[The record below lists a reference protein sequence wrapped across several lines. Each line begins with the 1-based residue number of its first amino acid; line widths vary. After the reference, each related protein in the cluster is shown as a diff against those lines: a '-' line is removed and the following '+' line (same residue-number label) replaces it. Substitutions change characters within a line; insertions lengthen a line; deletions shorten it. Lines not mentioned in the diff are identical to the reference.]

1 MSTDSSKARRLLRI
15 ATRFLI
21 LGAIIGAILYL
32 ILSQYLP
39 RKDSSAEVK
48 LAEVSRIEL
57 QELKQF
63 NLESEFIRE
72 IAVPTI
78 PQTKKIT
85 GQNSIVETI
94 KRVAKEEGV
103 DPNLLIAIA
112 RCESSLRP
120 GARGIVDKRD
130 RGLYQISSLHN
141 PEVSD
146 ECAFN
151 VECSTRWVAGQIKSG
166 NLWKW
171 KASSKCWKPLV
182 QGGAR

>member
-1 MSTDSSKARRLLRI
+1 MNEDPSKARRLLGI

-21 LGAIIGAILYL
+21 LGIIIGAILYL

-39 RKDSSAEVK
+39 RKDSAEEAK
-48 LAEVSRIEL
+48 LAEASRIEL
-57 QELKQF
+57 RELKQF

-72 IAVPTI
+72 IAI
-78 PQTKKIT
+78 PAMPQAKKVVGQT
-85 GQNSIVETI
+85 GIVETI

-112 RCESSLRP
+112 KCESSLRP
-120 GARGIVDKRD
+120 GARGRVDKRD

-146 ECAFN
+146 ECAFD
-151 VECSTRWVAGQIKSG
+151 VECSTRWVARQIKSG

>member
-1 MSTDSSKARRLLRI
+1 MDTDPSKAKRLLGI
-15 ATRFLI
+15 AIRFLI
-21 LGAIIGAILYL
+21 LGVIIGAIAYL
-32 ILSQYLP
+32 MLSQYLP
-39 RKDSSAEVK
+39 RGDSSEEAK
-48 LAEVSRIEL
+48 LAEASRIKL

-78 PQTKKIT
+78 PQTKKIV
-85 GQNSIVETI
+85 GQTSVIETI

-103 DPNLLIAIA
+103 DPNLLISIA
-112 RCESSLRP
+112 KCESSLRP
-120 GARGIVDKRD
+120 RARGMVDKRD

-146 ECAFN
+146 ECAFD
-151 VECSTRWVAGQIKSG
+151 VECSTRWVARQIKSG

-171 KASSKCWKPLV
+171 KASSKCWKSLV